1 MLFSRLRKILAVL
14 ALALGISLAL
24 AVWSPAYGQAYRVQ
38 PGDSLWKISQ
48 RYGVTVVG
56 IQLTNGL
63 SSDLILAGQ
72 YLELPA
78 LHTVKRGDTL
88 YLLARQY
95 GTSVE
100 AIMKANGLTGSLIFV
115 GQKLTVPAPAPA
127 SGVQRLTVSEYEREL
142 LARAVYC
149 EARGEPFLG
158 QVAVAAVIL
167 NRVRHPDFPNTI
179 SGVIFEPWAITAVH
193 DGQFWLPPNQTAFAA
208 ADEALAGSDPS
219 GGALFYYNPVT
230 ATNQWI
236 RSRPIITSIGR
247 HVFAR

>member
-88 YLLARQY
+88 ICWH
-95 GTSVE
+95 GS
-100 AIMKANGLTGSLIFV
+100 TG
-115 GQKLTVPAPAPA
+115 Q
-127 SGVQRLTVSEYEREL
+127 
-142 LARAVYC
+142 
-149 EARGEPFLG
+149 
-158 QVAVAAVIL
+158 
-167 NRVRHPDFPNTI
+167 
-179 SGVIFEPWAITAVH
+179 
-193 DGQFWLPPNQTAFAA
+193 
-208 ADEALAGSDPS
+208 ALRPS
-219 GGALFYYNPVT
+219 
-230 ATNQWI
+230 
-236 RSRPIITSIGR
+236 
-247 HVFAR
+247 